1 MRVGVA
7 EAELV
12 TFVLFSLHVNDIPT
26 PFRHVEIPQYAA
38 DTVLVVTSR
47 SPSLLVDYLKAY
59 LDRLEL

>member
-26 PFRHVEIPQYAA
+26 PFRHVELLQYSEIA
-38 DTVLVVTSR
+38 VLVAKCS
-47 SPSLLVDYLKAY
+47 SPSLLVGYL
-59 LDRLEL
+59 